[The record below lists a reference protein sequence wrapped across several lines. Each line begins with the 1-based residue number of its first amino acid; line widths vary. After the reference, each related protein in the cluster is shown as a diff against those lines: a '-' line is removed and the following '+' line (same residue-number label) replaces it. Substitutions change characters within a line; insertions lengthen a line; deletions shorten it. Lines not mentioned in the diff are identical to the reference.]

1 MNSRVNELFGASK
14 GKRLCIFYVCL
25 FIIVLLFALVLIDTS
40 NICMYV

>member
-1 MNSRVNELFGASK
+1 MNFLGRQKESGF
-14 GKRLCIFYVCL
+14 CIFYVCL